1 MKGEKEN
8 LEVAM
13 GKYREKYELQKESL
27 KTYKENEEVLK
38 ASLKSEM
45 KAKEEKEMKLKKG
58 EEKLKKKERQ
68 LEEEQAAREK
78 AEKEVIVVTLL
89 FFLIASI
96 SGRRLDQAVS
106 AAASFEQFSGESL
119 GQEGEG
125 NPGERCRDQGF
136 EEIAR
141 NYFQPIKGQVGVI
154 RVGSMRNRVCHYI
167 FHSLPKSKV
176 STFTLNF
183 TCLYLRR
190 FG

>member
-1 MKGEKEN
+1 
-8 LEVAM
+8 M

-78 AEKEVIVVTLL
+78 AEKEVIAVALL
-89 FFLIASI
+89 FFLTSSI
-96 SGRRLDQAVS
+96 SGRRPDQTVS
-106 AAASFEQFSGESL
+106 AAASFEQFSGKSL

-125 NPGERCRDQGF
+125 NPGERCGDQGL
-136 EEIAR
+136 EETAR

-154 RVGSMRNRVCHYI
+154 RVGSMRNRVRRYI
-167 FHSLPKSKV
+167 FQSLPKRKV
-176 STFTLNF
+176 QFSP
-183 TCLYLRR
+183 
-190 FG
+190 

>member
-1 MKGEKEN
+1 
-8 LEVAM
+8 M

-78 AEKEVIVVTLL
+78 AEKEVIVVATL
-89 FFLIASI
+89 FFLTLSI

-119 GQEGEG
+119 GQKGEG

-154 RVGSMRNRVCHYI
+154 RVGSMRNRLCRHI
-167 FHSLPKSKV
+167 FILFRQV
-176 STFTLNF
+176 
-183 TCLYLRR
+183 R
-190 FG
+190 FQYSP